1 MNRRSLGG
9 VHAHIFSAGALA
21 LLLGQLYLL
30 YLAPISPLLHGLLF
44 LSAVTALSF
53 LKLSAV
59 AITGD
64 RGHRVP
70 FYDYALA
77 ALALVPLLYAYYDY
91 NAFVRRATLPNQT
104 DIAMGILLIVLILE
118 AGRRAI
124 GWILPIL
131 GAAAFLYAI
140 SGTFVPEAWGIAPR
154 ISLRRVVGTMTMTEI
169 GLFSEPL
176 QVALRWIFIFIVFGV
191 ALTVASGM
199 IFFEK
204 ISIKAVGHVRGG
216 PAYIS
221 VISSAMFG
229 TMSGSNVANVM
240 STGQMTIPLMRR
252 VGYGRLYSGA
262 IESVAST
269 GGALTP
275 PIMGAAALIM
285 AELANTP
292 YLSVIAS
299 AAIPAAL
306 YYVAIGCFVYALTT
320 RLGIILDPQSVP
332 ETGRQLFARYWII
345 LLGIGWLMYRIIS
358 FYPLEQAALQ
368 ASAILLIGTLFYDP
382 GAFRPAKVRSAVD
395 SVAEGAIDI
404 TLACGVSGL
413 LVGVILV
420 TGLGIE
426 LSSTVVRLGQTSVLL
441 ALVATMVVTII
452 LGCAVPG
459 IAAYIIAASV
469 VASPLAEIG
478 VPLLA
483 AHMFIFYFSLFS
495 GLTPPV
501 ALTAFA
507 ASSISGADPLRTAVV
522 ATLAALPAYLL
533 AFFFVYQP
541 ELLLLVGDWLDI
553 AGVTFTT
560 AIGVAMMGLAGG
572 GAIFARL
579 PLWQR
584 FALFGCG
591 VSLVEGSLMTDVLGI
606 GLGLVIAFFNF
617 RRFRAQRDAA
627 AAAPATAPAAVE
639 ADAPGRAG

>member
-1 MNRRSLGG
+1 MNRRNLSGFDAY
-9 VHAHIFSAGALA
+9 VFSGGALA
-21 LLLGQLYLL
+21 LLLGQLNLL

-53 LKLSAV
+53 VKLAAV
-59 AITGD
+59 SIEGE
-64 RGHRVP
+64 RGHRVALH
-70 FYDYALA
+70 DWALA
-77 ALALVPLLYAYYDY
+77 ALALVPLLYAYSDY

-131 GAAAFLYAI
+131 GALAFLYAI
-140 SGTFVPEAWGIAPR
+140 SGTFIPDAWGIAPR

-191 ALTVASGM
+191 ALSFASGM
-199 IFFEK
+199 VFFEK
-204 ISIKAVGHVRGG
+204 ISIKAAGNVRGG

-221 VISSAMFG
+221 VISSALFG
-229 TMSGSNVANVM
+229 TVSGSNVANVM

-252 VGYGRLYSGA
+252 VGYGPLYSGA
-262 IESVAST
+262 IEAVAST

-306 YYVAIGCFVYALTT
+306 YYVAIACFVYSLTT
-320 RLGIILDPQSVP
+320 RLGIVLDPQSVP
-332 ETGRQLFARYWII
+332 ETGRQLLARYWII
-345 LLGIGWLMYRIIS
+345 LFAIGWLMYRIVS
-358 FYPLEQAALQ
+358 FYPLEHAALQ
-368 ASAILLIGTLFYDP
+368 AAAILIVGTLFYDR
-382 GAFRPAKVRSAVD
+382 GAFRPASVRRAVD
-395 SVAEGAIDI
+395 GIAEGAIDI
-404 TLACGVSGL
+404 TMACGVSGL

-426 LSSTVVRLGQTSVLL
+426 LSSTVLALGETSLLL
-441 ALVATMVVTII
+441 ALVATMVVTIV

-469 VASPLAEIG
+469 VAAPLAELG

-507 ASSISGADPLRTAVV
+507 AASISGADPLRTAVV

-541 ELLLLVGDWLDI
+541 ELLLIGGDVLGI
-553 AGVTFTT
+553 AAVTFTT

-572 GAIFARL
+572 GAVFTRL
-579 PLWQR
+579 APWQR
-584 FALFGCG
+584 VVLFAGG
-591 VSLVEGSLMTDVLGI
+591 VALVEGSVATDVAGI
-606 GLGLVIAFFNF
+606 GTALAIVAFNF
-617 RRFRAQRDAA
+617 QRHRAERAASLRAA
-627 AAAPATAPAAVE
+627 AAAGE
-639 ADAPGRAG
+639 